1 MSEMEACTHRE
12 LFEQA
17 VNTLENISTLLQPE
31 VPMLGELHLTT
42 RQEALFFMN
51 LRHEGLTLTEMAHRL
66 RISKSAV
73 SQAMKRLEE
82 EDLLYRAANKENKRE
97 TQLVYGAKGRK
108 LKEELTNFQHY
119 IVDQYISKIPLEEL
133 KQANQ
138 VIHRL
143 EKEINNSYKK

>member
-1 MSEMEACTHRE
+1 MSEMEPYTHRE

-31 VPMLGELHLTT
+31 VPMLGELQLTT

-97 TQLVYGAKGRK
+97 THLVYGVKGRK
-108 LKEELTNFQHY
+108 LKEELTIFQQN
-119 IVDQYISKIPLEEL
+119 IVDQYIAKIPLEEL

-143 EKEINNSYKK
+143 EEEINKAYKK